1 MPKCAIVCCIL
12 LVIFV
17 TTRDATFVGQ
27 CAAGDQHERGAE
39 NVSDCNLKHGK
50 DRIES
55 IKGFFSQ
62 EDASKALKI
71 PGQQPDFGAKRPWPE
86 ILQQLQ
92 PGRKLIYL
100 IRHGEAVSNAVQA
113 AVGELAWMSVAT
125 ACYWTNET
133 SGEAVRLFDPDLT
146 ERGRNQAKS
155 LGAALEK
162 GDVTLHDLTGG
173 RGFKVVF
180 SPLSRSIGCSPST
193 PVSVWHNLFASVLS
207 CGFQEVLY
215 RHNGQATA

>member
-1 MPKCAIVCCIL
+1 V
-12 LVIFV
+12 
-17 TTRDATFVGQ
+17 Q
-27 CAAGDQHERGAE
+27 
-39 NVSDCNLKHGK
+39 
-50 DRIES
+50 
-55 IKGFFSQ
+55 GFFSQ

-146 ERGRNQAKS
+146 ERGRNQVHVGTTQIRWLLVVAMARKDPGIIPGIEAAGDYPS
-155 LGAALEK
+155 LTSDALC
-162 GDVTLHDLTGG
+162 D
-173 RGFKVVF
+173 RPKV
-180 SPLSRSIGCSPST
+180 
-193 PVSVWHNLFASVLS
+193 
-207 CGFQEVLY
+207 
-215 RHNGQATA
+215 